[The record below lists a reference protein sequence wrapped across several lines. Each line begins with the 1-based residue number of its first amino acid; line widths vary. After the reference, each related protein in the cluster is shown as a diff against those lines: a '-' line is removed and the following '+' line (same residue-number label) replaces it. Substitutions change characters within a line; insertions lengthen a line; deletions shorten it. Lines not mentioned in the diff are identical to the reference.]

1 MIALIEQHADALA
14 EICRARHVAVLDL
27 FGSAAVG
34 SFDPERSDLDFLVV
48 FDDLEPVA
56 MADAYFGLLDDLE
69 ALLGRPVDLVCA
81 KAIRNPCFQQSAE
94 ESRVRL
100 YAA

>member
-1 MIALIEQHADALA
+1 MHPLIEQRAEALA
-14 EICRARHVAVLDL
+14 GVCEARSDARLDL
-27 FGSAAVG
+27 FGSAAG

-48 FDDLEPVA
+48 FEDLEPVA

-69 ALLGRPVDLVCA
+69 AMFGRPVDLVCA
-81 KAIRNPCFQQSAE
+81 SAMRNPYFIRSAE
-94 ESRVRL
+94 QNRVPL